1 MVDLKELRLQ
11 ERRGLLMFLAVG
23 DLRLG
28 VHGWAGDTI
37 GMERHGDSEVIR

>member
-1 MVDLKELRLQ
+1 
-11 ERRGLLMFLAVG
+11 MFLAVG

-37 GMERHGDSEVIR
+37 GLERHGDSSNKIAKENNARPNYYKS